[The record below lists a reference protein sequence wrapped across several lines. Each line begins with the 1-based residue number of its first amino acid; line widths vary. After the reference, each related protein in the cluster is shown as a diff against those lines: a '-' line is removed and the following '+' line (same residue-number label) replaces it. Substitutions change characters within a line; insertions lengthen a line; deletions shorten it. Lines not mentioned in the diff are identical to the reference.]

1 MMSRPKKVAI
11 IGAGPSGLVAAKT
24 LLHNYPKGTF
34 SPTIFEK
41 GHEIGGLWPIEP
53 RDTTTETTTPRQRPH
68 NGFVDPSMPTNQSR
82 FTVTFSDLAWE
93 SVIDGADIPMFPQA
107 WQAGKYLQA
116 YAERYIPKETLR
128 LGHKVVGSTRETS
141 GGSRPLWTIQWV
153 LERDNE
159 KGKSSTDEDVESET
173 FDYLI
178 VASGYFST
186 PYTPDIPGLPSFVEK
201 TFHSS
206 AIHTK
211 EDIYLMLEK
220 CGATKGG
227 SGKLIVI
234 GGSISGA
241 EAASALALFLSS
253 MSATA
258 FQYRGYEVH
267 HICTRP
273 FWTIP
278 YYLPYAAPQDDIQEK
293 TVQFVPLDL
302 VLHDLAR
309 RPPGPVQYN
318 FGPVSQQQETKVNEY
333 FLSLLGDQHA
343 GYGNIGGGSRDGTN
357 NTQPSLIAISDDY
370 AEYVQSG
377 SVRPTIGR
385 VCAINRTQS
394 GQANVDIKGPDGEMI
409 TLPNVTAIVT
419 ATGFTP
425 FASLSFLPED
435 VLSRLEYSAE
445 DSYFPLIL
453 DEKGTSNAGVPD
465 IGFVGLYRGPYWG
478 VMEMQARRVAESWY
492 RADSEQ
498 GIQFSTE
505 ELKNKAQERQRMRD
519 YKNADPDSRGQ
530 FPMGD
535 YVGLMETFARDMGIP
550 RAPLPGAGESLGPV
564 LPTRYVAEGQG
575 KPSMLAESHCALA
588 SLRDTLT
595 YDSDASRTGLTRAIF
610 RALHGIWNFSRV
622 SSRYDGEVTGTARFS
637 PTYPTYPK
645 DEREYTYD
653 EVKRVDRTP
662 RSLDRFIYRLGQ
674 TSAHS
679 GEMQISILNSNS
691 DVELGEA
698 PQILHELRFVGP
710 PRLEY
715 EGSGREE
722 YVVRAGGCM
731 SSEDNNRRGFEHSY
745 EYVFRLEGVAIS
757 SWECNVKYKKTR
769 TDSYGHSDGGVNEW
783 RRTVYRR

>member
-1 MMSRPKKVAI
+1 MSRPKKVAI

-41 GHEIGGLWPIEP
+41 GHEIGGLWPVDS
-53 RDTTTETTTPRQRPH
+53 RDTTKGTRTPRRRPH

-93 SVIDGADIPMFPQA
+93 SVIDGSDIPMFPQA
-107 WQAGKYLQA
+107 WQAGKYLQV

-128 LGHKVVGSTRETS
+128 LGHNVVGSTRETS

-153 LERDNE
+153 LERNNE
-159 KGKSSTDEDVESET
+159 KGKGPTDQETGSET

-178 VASGYFST
+178 VASGYFSK
-186 PYTPDIPGLPSFVEK
+186 PYTPDIPGLSSFAEK
-201 TFHSS
+201 VFHSS

-211 EDIYLMLEK
+211 EDIHLMLEK

-267 HICTRP
+267 HICTRS

-293 TVQFVPLDL
+293 PVQFLPLDL

-318 FGPVSQQQETKVNEY
+318 FGPVSQQQEIKVNEY

-343 GYGNIGGGSRDGTN
+343 GYGNIGGDSRDGTN
-357 NTQPSLIAISDDY
+357 NPQPSLIAISDDY

-385 VCAINRTQS
+385 VCAINCTQS

-409 TLPNVTAIVT
+409 THQNVTAIVA

-425 FASLSFLPED
+425 FSSLSFLPED
-435 VLSRLEYSAE
+435 VLSKLEYSAE

-453 DEKGTSNAGVPD
+453 DEKGTSNAEIPD

-478 VMEMQARRVAESWY
+478 IMEMQARRVAETWY
-492 RADSEQ
+492 RADSKK
-498 GIQFSTE
+498 GIQFSME
-505 ELKNKAQERQRMRD
+505 ELKNKAQERQSMRD
-519 YKNADPDSRGQ
+519 YKNADPNSRGQ

-550 RAPLPGAGESLGPV
+550 RAPLLEARERLGPV
-564 LPTRYVAEGQG
+564 LPTRYMAEGQT
-575 KPSMLAESHCALA
+575 KPSMLAESHIALA
-588 SLRDTLT
+588 SLRDAFTH
-595 YDSDASRTGLTRAIF
+595 DSDTSKTGLTRAIF
-610 RALHGIWNFSRV
+610 RALHGTWNFSRV
-622 SSRYDGEVTGTARFS
+622 SSRYEGEVTGTARFS
-637 PTYPTYPK
+637 PTYPIYPEY
-645 DEREYTYD
+645 EREYTYN
-653 EVKRVDRTP
+653 EAKRVDRTLRP
-662 RSLDRFIYRLGQ
+662 LDRSIYRLGQ
-674 TSAHS
+674 TGTHS
-679 GEMQISILNSNS
+679 GEVQISILHSDS
-691 DVELGEA
+691 DVEMEEA
-698 PQILHELRFVGP
+698 PLLAHELRLVGP
-710 PRLEY
+710 PRLED
-715 EGSGREE
+715 EGSGREQ
-722 YVVRAGGCM
+722 YVVRAEGCM
-731 SSEDNNRRGFEHSY
+731 NAEDYFPGGFEHSY
-745 EYVFRLEGVAIS
+745 EYVFHLEGVAIS
-757 SWECNVKYKKTR
+757 SWECNVKSKKIGTNN
-769 TDSYGHSDGGVNEW
+769 YGVSGGGVNKW